1 MMSITGPAML
11 PHFADEREHGQAV
24 LYFYRI
30 LEHLQPSKTAATNG
44 K

>member
-1 MMSITGPAML
+1 MF

-24 LYFYRI
+24 LCFRRI
-30 LEHLQPSKTAATNG
+30 LETFAAVKDRRYKG